1 MEMAKIEAK
10 KSKKQI
16 IIEEAATLFRE
27 KGYSATTMR
36 DIAAKVGVE
45 AASLYN
51 HITSKEQILSKICFS
66 LAETYTTKMNIIIS
80 TDDSSINK
88 IKDLLFLHVEIN
100 AMSSPLASVMNDEWR
115 HLTEPERSEFLEKR
129 RTYEN
134 HFITIIEQGIS
145 DGTLV
150 DMDPKIAL
158 YTMLSSIRWLQH
170 WYHANRDMEVES
182 VKNTIIGLLMNGI
195 QKS

>member
-1 MEMAKIEAK
+1 MSKTKEK

-16 IIEEAATLFRE
+16 ILEEAATLFRE

-51 HITSKEQILSKICFS
+51 HIKSKEQILAKICFS
-66 LAETYTTKMNIIIS
+66 LADTYITKMNLIVA
-80 TDDSSINK
+80 TEDSPINK
-88 IKDLLFLHVEIN
+88 IKELLLLHLEIN

-115 HLTEPERSEFLEKR
+115 HLSEPERSEFLNQR
-129 RTYEN
+129 RNYEN
-134 HFITIIEQGIS
+134 HFLAIIEKGIK
-145 DGTLV
+145 DGSV
-150 DMDPKIAL
+150 VVADAKVAL

-170 WYHANRDMEVES
+170 WYHANRDMDVEAI
-182 VKNTIIGLLMNGI
+182 KKTIIGLLMNGI
-195 QKS
+195 EKK

>member
-1 MEMAKIEAK
+1 MIKTETK
-10 KSKKQI
+10 KTKKQI

-51 HITSKEQILSKICFS
+51 HIKSKEQILSKICFS
-66 LAETYTTKMNIIIS
+66 LADTYTSKMNLIVA
-80 TDDSSINK
+80 TDDTPIAK
-88 IKDLLFLHVEIN
+88 ITELLFVHIEIN

-115 HLTEPERSEFLEKR
+115 HLTEPERSEFLDQR

-134 HFITIIEQGIS
+134 QFISIIKAGIADES
-145 DGTLV
+145 LI

-170 WYHANRDMEVES
+170 WYHANREMEVDS
-182 VKNTIIGLLMNGI
+182 LKNTIISLLLKGI
-195 QKS
+195 QNK

>member
-1 MEMAKIEAK
+1 MRKTERTKT
-10 KSKKQI
+10 KKQV

-27 KGYSATTMR
+27 RGYSATTMR
-36 DIAAKVGVE
+36 DIASKVGVE

-66 LAETYTTKMNIIIS
+66 LADTYTTKMDEIIETKESPI
-80 TDDSSINK
+80 DK
-88 IKDLLFLHVEIN
+88 IKELLFVHVEIN

-115 HLTEPERSEFLEKR
+115 HLTEPEKGEFLEKR

-134 HFITIIEQGIS
+134 KFICIIEDGIANGS
-145 DGTLV
+145 IIDL
-150 DMDPKIAL
+150 DPKIAL

-170 WYHANRDMEVES
+170 WYHANRDMAVEDL
-182 VKNTIIGLLMNGI
+182 KDTIIGLLLNGI
-195 QKS
+195 QKK